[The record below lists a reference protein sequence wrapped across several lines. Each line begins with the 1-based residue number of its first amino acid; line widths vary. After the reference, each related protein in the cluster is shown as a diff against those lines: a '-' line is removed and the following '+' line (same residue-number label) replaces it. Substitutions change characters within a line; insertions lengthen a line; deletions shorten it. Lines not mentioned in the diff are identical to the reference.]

1 MGPPCVCQTGN
12 HDPTPHTGRPSRIAD
27 PTGPALTER
36 PTVDRGMPS
45 SHHGGTERNRD
56 LASDLAD
63 LARSLQREPDSDA
76 ILAGFVHAALEL
88 VPGADEGSVSVVRG
102 RENVGSRAPSS
113 DLPKR
118 IDALQMET
126 GEGPCLEA
134 AYEHRTVR
142 VPDMEAEERW
152 PLFAQRATEAGARG
166 MLSIQI
172 WVEGDDLGALNLYSY
187 EANAF
192 TDESEDIGLLVASH
206 AAVAF
211 AEAEESRQLK
221 EAIDS
226 RDLIGQAKGI
236 LMERHK
242 ITGAQAFIVLSLASQ
257 RTNTKLWNVAEHLV
271 SSGDLLGKK

>member
-1 MGPPCVCQTGN
+1 MSEQ
-12 HDPTPHTGRPSRIAD
+12 
-27 PTGPALTER
+27 PA
-36 PTVDRGMPS
+36 VGRGMPS
-45 SHHGGTERNRD
+45 SHHDGFERERD
-56 LASDLAD
+56 LATELAE
-63 LARSLQREPDSDA
+63 LARTLQQEPNGDA
-76 ILAGFVHAALEL
+76 ILAGFVRAALEL
-88 VPGADEGSVSVVRG
+88 VPGADEGSVSVVLG
-102 RENVGSRAPSS
+102 RKNVGSRAPSS

-126 GEGPCLEA
+126 NEGPCLEA
-134 AYEHRTVR
+134 AYEHRTIR
-142 VPDMEAEERW
+142 VPDMGAEQRW

-172 WVEGDDLGALNLYSY
+172 WVTGDDLGALNLYSY

-192 TDESEDIGLLVASH
+192 TDESENIGLLVASH

-211 AEAEESRQLK
+211 AEAEESRQLR

-242 ITGAQAFIVLSLASQ
+242 ITGPQAFIALSEASQ
-257 RTNTKLWNVAEHLV
+257 RTNTKLRKVVDHLI
-271 SSGDLLGKK
+271 SSGELLGGDEAVSILKH

>member
-1 MGPPCVCQTGN
+1 
-12 HDPTPHTGRPSRIAD
+12 
-27 PTGPALTER
+27 
-36 PTVDRGMPS
+36 MPS
-45 SHHGGTERNRD
+45 SHHGGAERGRD
-56 LASDLAD
+56 LATELAD
-63 LARSLQREPDSDA
+63 LARSLQQEPDGDA
-76 ILAGFVHAALEL
+76 ILAGFVHSALEL
-88 VPGADEGSVSVVRG
+88 VPGADEGSVSVVLG
-102 RENVGSRAPSS
+102 RKNVGSRAPSGN
-113 DLPKR
+113 LPER

-134 AYEHRTVR
+134 AYEHRTIR
-142 VPDMEAEERW
+142 VPDMEAERRW
-152 PLFAQRATEAGARG
+152 PLFARRATEAGARG

-172 WVEGDDLGALNLYSY
+172 WVKGDDLGALNLYSY

-192 TDESEDIGLLVASH
+192 TDESENIGLLVASH

-211 AEAEESRQLK
+211 AEAEKTRQLS

-257 RTNTKLWNVAEHLV
+257 RTNTKLWSVAEHLV
-271 SSGDLLGKK
+271 SSGDLLGKR